1 MREIFPIE
9 PGIGDRRLPVDLA
22 GERQIGRPKMPAIRP
37 HNRTPTVHRDN
48 RVDSCAAPENERR
61 AADPVFRTFSF
72 PSQAGAM
79 PTPVALTA
87 TVVLWLCI
95 LLPVSAQQAGKMRLV
110 GVLLDQHSGRSGT
123 GPAALE

>member
-1 MREIFPIE
+1 MTAVVVLAPEMAVAHCEKSFRSSPAS
-9 PGIGDRRLPVDLA
+9 GIGGCRSISPA
-22 GERQIGRPKMPAIRP
+22 SAKIGRPQTPAIRS

-72 PSQAGAM
+72 ASQAGAM

-87 TVVLWLCI
+87 AVVL
-95 LLPVSAQQAGKMRLV
+95 
-110 GVLLDQHSGRSGT
+110 
-123 GPAALE
+123 